1 MNKFKDEFFRYISF
15 CRSCRY
21 FKNNSDGLVATNMG
35 MAKYIAAYLLLAAMV
50 CVSIFTSRTQ
60 LPDGTQ
66 VSMSFGYTNWYMWL
80 AAFMLIVA
88 IATRGIQGRL
98 MPMSH
103 RRRTVYYLLRPILI
117 SVIVCICATV
127 LFWLVAICIAIVQ
140 KLADS
145 IPSAD
150 VEITEIPV
158 YLLCPAAYLWF
169 FSSAVFSFFAVL
181 FIAALPPQKT
191 KSATRRGMKR
201 FIADIAEYR
210 RHLALFAV
218 LLFYYLL
225 SFIICNLTPY
235 KPQYGLEFFANP
247 MISLEYLPQW
257 QGWLF
262 AGIMAAAAVIM
273 CASAII
279 FTYRECK
286 PKNY

>member
-1 MNKFKDEFFRYISF
+1 MTD
-15 CRSCRY
+15 
-21 FKNNSDGLVATNMG
+21 MG
-35 MAKYIAAYLLLAAMV
+35 FAKYVAAWLFLVLLAV
-50 CVSIFTSRTQ
+50 VSLFTNSTE
-60 LPDGTQ
+60 LPDGKIVTI
-66 VSMSFGYTNWYMWL
+66 SIFHTSWYMWL

-117 SVIVCICATV
+117 SVIVCICAIV

-145 IPSAD
+145 IPSVD

-201 FIADIAEYR
+201 FIANIAEYR

-235 KPQYGLEFFANP
+235 KPQYGFEFFANP

-273 CASAII
+273 CALAII